1 MSNPNILVVDDAM
14 DMRIYLKTLVKG
26 MGYEPV
32 VVRDGTEGLAAVVE
46 KPIALILLDIMM
58 PGEGGIIMYRALR
71 QNEKLKH
78 IPVLIH
84 SAVPERLFF
93 HYMAMEARSGHS
105 LTPPDAY
112 FEKPA
117 DPVRLKETIRS
128 VMGGRDNHP
137 TPEGPELE

>member
-32 VVRDGTEGLAAVVE
+32 VVRDGTEGLAAVAE

-84 SAVPERLFF
+84 SAVPERLFSL
-93 HYMAMEARSGHS
+93 HGHGGPKRPLS
-105 LTPPDAY
+105 DSAG
-112 FEKPA
+112 
-117 DPVRLKETIRS
+117 RLF
-128 VMGGRDNHP
+128 
-137 TPEGPELE
+137 